1 MWAYDAL
8 RLLGYVLRGQVSTEY
23 YLLNTRKYQIFI
35 YKTYI
40 LNVLF

>member
-8 RLLGYVLRGQVSTEY
+8 RLLGYVLRGQVSTEK
-23 YLLNTRKYQIFI
+23 LSIKYKKISIII
-35 YKTYI
+35 YKIYN